1 MSHEDIGP
9 RAKFRAVLEV
19 AKFRPVFS
27 TVIVGLGFVAAVLE
41 GVGLSFLIPIIEIAQ
56 SGGADPEEASGA
68 LAVFADAYQFVGI
81 PFELEFVVLGVIGVM
96 AARFTAS
103 FGVAWLRGILR
114 NKYERELKSRAFRN
128 ALDTHVSY
136 FNREGTE
143 KILNTVVTES
153 KYAARS
159 IHWIVRIL
167 AQGLLGLIY
176 IAVAF
181 LLAPVLTLLTGV
193 VLGGFTYLIR
203 NVIEPG
209 FTVGSRVAEANEKI
223 QMAAQAGIKGI
234 EDVKLFGLQP
244 KLLGQFDDAIDQYT
258 DSTID
263 LRRNQAAIKNVYQF
277 VAAVTI
283 FVLIYLAIS
292 VTAMTLATLGVFL
305 FAMFRLAPVV
315 SIMNQQLYELEGDLP
330 HVLASRDSIEEL
342 AEHSADSTGRTLP
355 EQPITHI
362 EFDEVAFSYED
373 GTEVLT
379 DISFNCSRGESI
391 AFVGQS
397 GAGKSTVVSLLTRIQ
412 HPDAGSILAND
423 VPIDEHDLADWRSR
437 LAVVRQDPY
446 IFNDTLKANVTVGK
460 PDAGVEEI
468 EQACELALVTEF
480 LDDLP
485 NGYETQLGD
494 NGARLSGGQRQR
506 IALARALLKD
516 ADVLVLDEAT
526 SDLDMQIEQ
535 QVQSAIETM
544 DNDYITLT
552 IAHRLSTI
560 RNSDRIY
567 TLEDGTI
574 SESGDHETLLES
586 DEAYANLYAAQMGS
600 D

>member
-1 MSHEDIGP
+1 MDHGDIGP

-19 AKFRPVFS
+19 ARFRPLFS
-27 TVIVGLGFVAAVLE
+27 AVIVGLGFGAAVLE
-41 GVGLSFLIPIIEIAQ
+41 GIGLSFLIPIIEMAQ
-56 SGGADPEEASGA
+56 SGGASPDEASGA
-68 LAVFADAYQFVGI
+68 LGFFADVYQFIGI
-81 PFELEFVVLGVIGVM
+81 PFQLEFVILGVIGVM

-128 ALDTHVSY
+128 ALDAHVGY

-153 KYAARS
+153 RYAARS

-167 AQGLLGLIY
+167 AQGILGLVY

-181 LLAPVLTLLTGV
+181 ALAPVLTILTGL

-244 KLLGQFDDAIDQYT
+244 KLLTRFHDAIDQYT
-258 DSTID
+258 DATID
-263 LRRNQAAIKNVYQF
+263 LRRNQAAIKNIYQF

-315 SIMNQQLYELEGDLP
+315 SVVNQQLYELEGDLP
-330 HVLASRDSIEEL
+330 HVLGAKKSINEL
-342 AEHSADSTGRTLP
+342 AEHSADTSGRSLP
-355 EQPITHI
+355 DQPITHI
-362 EFDEVAFSYED
+362 EFDGVAFSYDEE
-373 GTEVLT
+373 TQVLT
-379 DISFNCSRGESI
+379 DISFEASRDESI

-397 GAGKSTVVSLLTRIQ
+397 GAGKSTIVSLLTRIQ
-412 HPDAGSILAND
+412 HPDAGQITANGVSIG
-423 VPIDEHDLADWRSR
+423 EYDLSEWRSR

-446 IFNDTLKANVTVGK
+446 IFNETLRANITVGK
-460 PDAGVEEI
+460 RNVSEEEI
-468 EQACELALVTEF
+468 ERTCELAMVSEF
-480 LDDLP
+480 IEDLP
-485 NGYETQLGD
+485 NGFETQLGD

-516 ADVLVLDEAT
+516 ADILILDEAT
-526 SDLDMQIEQ
+526 SDLDTQIER

-544 DNDYITLT
+544 DQDYITIT

-567 TLEDGTI
+567 TLEDGKI
-574 SESGDHETLLES
+574 NQSGDHEALLEM
-586 DEAYANLYAAQMGS
+586 DEVYAQLYAAQRGS
-600 D
+600 N